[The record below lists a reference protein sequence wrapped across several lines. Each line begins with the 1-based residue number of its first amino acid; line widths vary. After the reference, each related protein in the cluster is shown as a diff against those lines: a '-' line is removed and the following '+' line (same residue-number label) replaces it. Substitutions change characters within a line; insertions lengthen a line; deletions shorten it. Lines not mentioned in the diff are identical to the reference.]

1 MKFLDLKGLQELW
14 SKVLKTRTEVVASNE
29 NGALIT
35 IAAQESTVEN
45 SDGLGKKFTISLGG
59 LNKVASTSELSAGLE
74 KLYGTTV
81 PQTMSTGST
90 ISELK
95 TAVDT
100 LSAGSIVD
108 VVKQAI
114 AEEGFAATYIVTQ
127 GVDGENKP
135 IQRGVKIN
143 IPKDFLVKSATLEV
157 VSAADTP
164 YAGAKVDDKYID
176 FVVNT
181 TDASETAQH
190 IYLPVQDLVDAYT
203 AGNGLQMTN
212 NEFSVKLDSTS
223 EEFLTVGANGVK
235 LSGVQSAIDAAKSAI
250 IGASTDAASA
260 DTINGA
266 KKYADDAVAAVAGNY
281 ATTAQGTKAD
291 SALQSVSK
299 GTDGTFVTTTIGG
312 KTNNDQT
319 ISVAVTTAAVSTASA
334 SADGLA
340 TASDVKS
347 YVDSS
352 VSAKNVDAEGD
363 SYVSASAANNKVTV
377 AASAS
382 TIASLGKAD
391 SAIQSVQ
398 VNSADLTPD
407 ANKKVNIS
415 IAEGAT
421 NGTVAVNGTDVAVH
435 GLGSMAYENKN
446 DYATAAQ
453 GSAADSALQSISNG
467 TDGDYIDITV
477 TPKGTGATQE
487 ISGTVTVQP
496 IASADADHHG
506 LVEASDAKAYVD
518 AKFTN
523 LGEITK
529 TASGTAQ
536 NGGVFVVN
544 QVVEENGALK
554 SVGSLEVEQAG
565 AAAAAE
571 SRLRGATDAAGYVA
585 NDTLAALR
593 NDINSITGGSGSI
606 ATQIQA
612 AVNDLDSDVNVAASA
627 SEGHV
632 ISSNASTATQA
643 DATVV
648 NVLKSLTITDGKISA
663 ATAETIGAITLTE
676 LQSVL
681 VATPAS
687 GE

>member
-1 MKFLDLKGLQELW
+1 M
-14 SKVLKTRTEVVASNE
+14 
-29 NGALIT
+29 IT
-35 IAAQESTVEN
+35 IAAQESIVEN

-59 LNKVASTSELSAGLE
+59 LNNVASTSELSAGLQ

-81 PQTMSTGST
+81 PQTMPTGST
-90 ISELK
+90 LSELK

-108 VVKQAI
+108 VVKQAT
-114 AEEGFAATYIVTQ
+114 AEKGFAATYIVTQ
-127 GVDGENKP
+127 GVDGENQP

-235 LSGVQSAIDAAKSAI
+235 LSGVQSAIDTAKSAV

-260 DTINGA
+260 DTIYGA

-281 ATTAQGTKAD
+281 ATAAQGTKAD

-299 GTDGTFVTTTIGG
+299 GTDGTFVTTTIGA
-312 KTNNDQT
+312 KANNDQT

-340 TASDVKS
+340 TALDVKS

-363 SYVSASAANNKVTV
+363 SYVSASASGNKVTV
-377 AASAS
+377 AATAS
-382 TIASLGKAD
+382 TVASLGKAD
-391 SAIQSVQ
+391 SAIQGVQ
-398 VNSADLTPD
+398 VNSTDLTPD

-477 TPKGTGATQE
+477 TPKGTGTTQE

-496 IASADADHHG
+496 IASADASHQG